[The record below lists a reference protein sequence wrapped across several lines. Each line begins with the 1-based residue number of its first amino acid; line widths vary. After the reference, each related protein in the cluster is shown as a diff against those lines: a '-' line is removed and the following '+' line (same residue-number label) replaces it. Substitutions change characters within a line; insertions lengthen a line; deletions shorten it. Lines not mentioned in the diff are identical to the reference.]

1 MRRASRLSVK
11 TVSTMD
17 SEDSALDFHHQFALM
32 EMIHDRK
39 GERVQMARE
48 AKSGSVVAVKITD
61 IRMLVAVGAQ
71 GAGVPGVSESKRNST
86 RQEAKLLRDLG
97 ANPHCVECV
106 AYFADAAFS
115 YTVMEHLPMGLVP
128 ALLALPDVA
137 EPDYVALSRSALQAL
152 HFIHSRG
159 VVHRKVRP
167 DSLAVADLE
176 TLQVKLCDFALAG
189 ELRHAGLPR
198 NFVRALGS
206 PAYSSP
212 ELLERLPHG
221 PAADVW
227 SVGVSVYVLMLGQFP
242 YQARDGTNQAMKTA
256 VVRGTPEP
264 SFMPVSHSGVHISGQ
279 ARAFLRGILVREP
292 RARPTAEEVLRSEW
306 LERAPRSCVMWPSLR
321 PVLERAQ
328 EANAFETTDPSA
340 SRGRSQDLAA
350 RWAMERDLQELQ
362 AWGRKARA
370 GSRSAQTKRFSQL
383 SFASAS
389 TSASVE
395 TSKSAFSS
403 MGRMDSLDGAAKG
416 NENAEEESVLE

>member
-227 SVGVSVYVLMLGQFP
+227 SLGVSVYVPMLGHLP
-242 YQARDGTNQAMKTA
+242 YRALDGTNQAMKTA
-256 VVRGTPEP
+256 IVHGAPEP
-264 SFMPVSHSGVHISGQ
+264 SFQPVPHSGVEVSGQ
-279 ARAFLRGILVREP
+279 ARAFLQGVLVRDP
-292 RARPTAEEVLRSEW
+292 VARPTAEEVLQFEW
-306 LERAPRSCVMWPSLR
+306 FQRAPRSGAQWPSLK
-321 PVLERAQ
+321 PALERAR
-328 EANAFETTDPSA
+328 ETNALETTDPSA
-340 SRGRSQDLAA
+340 SRGRSQDLTT
-350 RWAMERDLQELQ
+350 RCAMEKELQELQ
-362 AWGRKARA
+362 ARGRR
-370 GSRSAQTKRFSQL
+370 GRSGRRSAQAKRVGD
-383 SFASAS
+383 AS
-389 TSASVE
+389 TKMTASEE
-395 TSKSAFSS
+395 TSENA
-403 MGRMDSLDGAAKG
+403 LDEAAKDD
-416 NENAEEESVLE
+416 ETAEEENMLE